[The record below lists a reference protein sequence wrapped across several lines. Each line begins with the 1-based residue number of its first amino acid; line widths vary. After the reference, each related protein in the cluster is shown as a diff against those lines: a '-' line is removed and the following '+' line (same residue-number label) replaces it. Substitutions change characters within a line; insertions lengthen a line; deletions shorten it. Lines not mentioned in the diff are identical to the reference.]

1 MNDIMNELN
10 DVIKPFEDSK
20 CIFPLVEFKVG
31 GDIIIVNSIKDL
43 LAKFT
48 DFS

>member
-1 MNDIMNELN
+1 MNVIMNELN
-10 DVIKPFEDSK
+10 DVIKLFEDSK

-31 GDIIIVNSIKDL
+31 VDIIVNSIKDL